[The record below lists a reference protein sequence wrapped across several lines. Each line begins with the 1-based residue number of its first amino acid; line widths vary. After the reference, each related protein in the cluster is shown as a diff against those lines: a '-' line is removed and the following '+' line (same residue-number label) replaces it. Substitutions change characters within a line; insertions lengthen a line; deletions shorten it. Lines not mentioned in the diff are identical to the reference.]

1 MAQDLIK
8 KSGAFK
14 GFKDDSG
21 GAVLIPH
28 PVIGLVKDNI
38 DPTHGGRIR
47 VYISR
52 LGGSDPDDAKE
63 WITVK
68 YLSPYFGVV
77 SPNYDI
83 YSGADKTGPGDYL
96 SNPHSYGFW
105 ASAPDIGS
113 QVICVFINGDPQDGY
128 YIGCAPNIGLTHMVP
143 AVAASSLVVPNEGE
157 SKLYGGADRLPVT
170 EVNYSNPQIRN
181 STKIYDEAKPVHS
194 YQAEILAKQGLI
206 RDNVRGVIS
215 SSSQRETPSKVFG
228 ISTPGQAIYEGGYN
242 NSTIKEAAN
251 TADTSNLQLVGRT
264 GGHSIVMD
272 DGSISGED
280 QLVRFR
286 TSAGHMIM
294 LNDSGQVITIMHS
307 NGQSYIELGKEGT
320 IDLYSTNSV
329 NIRTHGD
336 LNLHADRDININ
348 AKRNLNMFADNI
360 KVESVKN
367 FELRTGQNYAGYHMG
382 KFTVK
387 VDQQMSLSSKGD
399 SSFASAGINY
409 QNGRK
414 VHLNTGS
421 SSTVPKTVSE
431 ITKTNHIDT
440 TFSQNVGWMNPSPNP
455 VTSITS
461 RAPAHMPWA
470 AANKGVDT

>member
-1 MAQDLIK
+1 MAQDLVK

-38 DPTHGGRIR
+38 DPTHGGRLR

-52 LGGSDPDDAKE
+52 LGGPDPDDSKE
-63 WITVK
+63 WVTVK

-77 SPNYDI
+77 APNYDI
-83 YSGADKTGPGDYL
+83 YGGADKTGSGDYL

-143 AVAASSLVVPNEGE
+143 AVAAGSFVVPNEGE
-157 SKLYGGADRLPVT
+157 AKLYGGADRLPVT

-242 NSTIKEAAN
+242 NSTVKEAAK
-251 TADTSNLQLVGRT
+251 TADTSKLQLVGRT

-272 DGSISGED
+272 DGTINGED
-280 QLVRFR
+280 QLVRLR

-294 LNDSGQVITIMHS
+294 LNDSSQVITIMHS
-307 NGQSYIELGKEGT
+307 NGQSYIEMGKEGT

-329 NIRTHGD
+329 NIRSHGD

-348 AKRNLNMFADNI
+348 AKRNLNMFAENM
-360 KVESVKN
+360 KTETVKN
-367 FELRTGQNYAGYHMG
+367 FELRTGQNFTGYHMG

-387 VDQQMSLSSKGD
+387 VDQQMSLASNGD
-399 SSFASAGINY
+399 SSFVSAGINY

-414 VHLNTGS
+414 IHLNTGS
-421 SSTVPKTVSE
+421 SGTVPQTVAE
-431 ITKTNHIDT
+431 ITKINHIET
-440 TFSQNVGWMNPSPNP
+440 TFSQNVGWMNPGPNP
-455 VTSITS
+455 LTSITS